1 MKCDLNMSCSESFE
15 SLDNKSESIEVAGN
29 VSRKFCCDTI
39 INPEMIVIIILFLD
53 SGGRKDLLGAFKPLL
68 IEVEPTS
75 CANMPLEMMF
85 LSGGLIDFNVF
96 LHLVLAN
103 DAANDIELT
112 FMINA
117 FKLRLFLVSK
127 LALL

>member
-1 MKCDLNMSCSESFE
+1 
-15 SLDNKSESIEVAGN
+15 
-29 VSRKFCCDTI
+29 
-39 INPEMIVIIILFLD
+39 MIVIIILFLD
-53 SGGRKDLLGAFKPLL
+53 SRGRKDLIGAFKPLL

-85 LSGGLIDFNVF
+85 LSGGLVDFDVF

-103 DAANDIELT
+103 DAADDIELVL
-112 FMINA
+112 MINT
-117 FKLRLFLVSK
+117 FKLRFLLISK